1 LAQRTGAS
9 TDALQ
14 GFQVAAD
21 LAGVQNLEGALQ
33 KVTVVLG
40 DAANGSES
48 AQKAFAKIGLSVED
62 LMSLSPEDQFRAVAE
77 AISAI
82 PDSASQAAA
91 AVDLFGKSGV
101 ELLPLF
107 ASNLEEIETR
117 AKQLGIVLSGDQ
129 VGAITEMDDALLM
142 VRKTFDGII
151 GKVTANLAPVVTALS
166 EEFLSFVESFNGF
179 GGGGGSGIADALTS
193 GLLDFAEYMAGIF
206 DAAIAQFGEFGATL
220 QTAASVFEFVGN
232 VFVAVGESLRVVFNI
247 FELAGN
253 AIAQALGAFI
263 EKIGAWV
270 SSDLEEFGRQFKEN
284 AIEAGKQNSRD
295 LESAASGVSRAASAA
310 VFGGSGLPQTSS
322 GPASRAVQ
330 SARERFANRRS
341 EGAGNAASSNNLFG
355 SVVSFAQQQAKT
367 VSAFA
372 NGMFSGIVKTAN
384 DNAKKLES
392 VNNKIL
398 DLEKQRAEQSA
409 EIEGERLDALS
420 RRSNQALQVGDV
432 RSGGISD
439 ILRIASGR
447 EDPAIEEYR
456 KQVAELRKIDAKLGE
471 LRADKVKII
480 GGAGRAA

>member
-1 LAQRTGAS
+1 
-9 TDALQ
+9 
-14 GFQVAAD
+14 
-21 LAGVQNLEGALQ
+21 
-33 KVTVVLG
+33 
-40 DAANGSES
+40 
-48 AQKAFAKIGLSVED
+48 
-62 LMSLSPEDQFRAVAE
+62 
-77 AISAI
+77 
-82 PDSASQAAA
+82 
-91 AVDLFGKSGV
+91 
-101 ELLPLF
+101 
-107 ASNLEEIETR
+107 
-117 AKQLGIVLSGDQ
+117 
-129 VGAITEMDDALLM
+129 
-142 VRKTFDGII
+142 
-151 GKVTANLAPVVTALS
+151 
-166 EEFLSFVESFNGF
+166 
-179 GGGGGSGIADALTS
+179 
-193 GLLDFAEYMAGIF
+193 
-206 DAAIAQFGEFGATL
+206 
-220 QTAASVFEFVGN
+220 
-232 VFVAVGESLRVVFNI
+232 
-247 FELAGN
+247 
-253 AIAQALGAFI
+253 
-263 EKIGAWV
+263 
-270 SSDLEEFGRQFKEN
+270 
-284 AIEAGKQNSRD
+284 
-295 LESAASGVSRAASAA
+295 
-310 VFGGSGLPQTSS
+310 
-322 GPASRAVQ
+322 VQ